1 MPDICRKIAEIREK
15 LPERVELVAVSKFQ
29 PEAKILEAYDC
40 GQRVFGESRV
50 QEFINKRAN
59 LPQDIRWHF
68 IGHLQTNKV
77 KQIIGKTYLIESVDS
92 VRLLDLIDAESRKQG
107 VVTNVLLQ
115 VHVARE
121 ETKFGFSTT
130 ELRKYFEE
138 KAYESLTNVHICG
151 LMAMATNTDDEM
163 VIRSD
168 FKTVSSLMNE
178 IREEISPDLRGFDRL
193 SMGMSDDWP
202 IALEEGA
209 DIIRIGSGIFG
220 ARL

>member
-29 PEAKILEAYDC
+29 PEAKIREAYDC

-50 QEFINKRAN
+50 QEFIDKRAN

-138 KAYESLTNVHICG
+138 KAYEGLTNVHICG